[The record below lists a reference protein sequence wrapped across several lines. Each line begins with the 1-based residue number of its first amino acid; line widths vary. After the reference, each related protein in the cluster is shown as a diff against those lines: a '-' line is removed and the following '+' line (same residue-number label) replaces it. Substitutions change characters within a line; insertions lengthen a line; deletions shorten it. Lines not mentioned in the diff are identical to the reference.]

1 MSSINKM
8 INAEMRVVKLKAAA
22 KARGFKRYSKLRKAE
37 LLHLFDGT
45 RMGRA
50 NENIIDTPVPN
61 IIDAP
66 VPNIIDAPVPNII
79 DAPVPNIPGPTLTPS
94 SYVSTS
100 YIRKIYDAAKSDLN
114 TFANWLVSYIPSEPK
129 RIVTENLEA
138 LKTKV
143 NTLFN
148 KLKKF
153 EIRESNA
160 AIKVF
165 TKQYTINGMEGIEA
179 VSFLNSVRPQ
189 VIS

>member
-8 INAEMRVVKLKAAA
+8 INAEMTVVKLKATA
-22 KARGFKRYSKLRKAE
+22 KARGFKHYSKLRKAE

-45 RMGRA
+45 RMGGA
-50 NENIIDTPVPN
+50 NE
-61 IIDAP
+61 
-66 VPNIIDAPVPNII
+66 NII

-100 YIRKIYDAAKSDLN
+100 YIRKINDAAQSDFN

-129 RIVTENLEA
+129 RIVNENLEA